1 MTAKP
6 SAVTVAVLSLNVD
19 ARVDKSDVASALLT
33 ASMETSMR
41 VPPMG
46 SPVEGPSGPPVP
58 GVPNCCSW
66 RRPTPVTGAGGL
78 ELVGG
83 GSWIRVVV
91 TRLTLTPAMAA
102 VAAEIA
108 DRM

>member
-58 GVPNCCSW
+58 VV
-66 RRPTPVTGAGGL
+66 PTPVTGAGGL

>member
-46 SPVEGPSGPPVP
+46 SPVEGPSGPP
-58 GVPNCCSW
+58 
-66 RRPTPVTGAGGL
+66 TPVTGAGGL